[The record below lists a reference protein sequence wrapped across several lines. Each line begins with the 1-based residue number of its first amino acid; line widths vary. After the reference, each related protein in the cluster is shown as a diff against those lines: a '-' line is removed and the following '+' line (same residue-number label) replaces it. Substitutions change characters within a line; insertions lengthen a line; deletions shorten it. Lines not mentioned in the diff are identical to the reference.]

1 MKRNFTKIF
10 KSGSDG
16 TNYWPLI
23 LLSIGVIGLYAL
35 SWWWLSCSFH
45 DSEKQGQFGDQFG
58 AVNALFSGLA
68 FAGLIFTII
77 LQKKELALQREELTQ
92 TREEL
97 KGQKEQ
103 MSEQNDTLKIQRF
116 ENLFY
121 NMLNLQQKI
130 VDGLRYDYYDEEYVT
145 VALDGGGATTDK
157 KKVKREVVGRDVFR
171 YMFEKIDLSSLTPQ
185 VIGYKLYLR
194 VFGMKEYDETL
205 VPTYFDHYFL
215 HLYKIMQFVDSYDLD
230 YNVSYEYMSLLR
242 GTLSRYELVWIYYN
256 TLNPQFNASKQLIEK
271 YSLLKH
277 LRSYLLS
284 FTLEHSQYCE
294 NRGITSDDVKN
305 NHFDLNDFPFYLT
318 DNVKETDKYY
328 LSAFWEKTEIDKGK
342 DYLQRWRAFI
352 DLKTESEV
360 KPASY

>member
-35 SWWWLSCSFH
+35 SWWWLSCSIH
-45 DSEKQGQFGDQFG
+45 DPEKQGQFGDQFG

-103 MSEQNDTLKIQRF
+103 MLEQNKTLKIQRF
-116 ENLFY
+116 ESLFY

-130 VDGLRYDYYDEEYVT
+130 VDGLRYDYYDEERST
-145 VALDGGGATTDK
+145 VVLNRGTSTDK
-157 KKVKREVVGRDVFR
+157 RYIKREVVGREVFW
-171 YMFEKIDLSSLTPQ
+171 YLFEHVELPSFATS
-185 VIGYKLYLR
+185 GYRGFLNKNGIKY
-194 VFGMKEYDETL
+194 YDNTL
-205 VPTYFDHYFL
+205 VPTYFDHYFR
-215 HLYKIMQFVDSYDLD
+215 HLCKIVKFIDSQCFKFEESYKYISF
-230 YNVSYEYMSLLR
+230 LR

-256 TLNPQFNASKQLIEK
+256 TLNPQFKDFKQLIEK

-277 LRSYLLS
+277 LRCNLLC
-284 FTLEHSQYCE
+284 FTREHNQYCE
-294 NRGITSDDVKN
+294 ELGITHDDLKN
-305 NHFDLNDFPFYLT
+305 NRFELNDFAFYLT
-318 DNVKETDKYY
+318 DDVKENDKYCI
-328 LSAFWEKTEIDKGK
+328 SAFWNKNEIDEGRRF
-342 DYLQRWRAFI
+342 LQRWRTFI
-352 DLKTESEV
+352 KEKNT
-360 KPASY
+360 

>member
-103 MSEQNDTLKIQRF
+103 MSEQNKTLKIQRF
-116 ENLFY
+116 ESLFY

-130 VDGLRYDYYDEEYVT
+130 IEGLRYVYYDEEHFT
-145 VALDGGGATTDK
+145 VVQNGGTSSDK
-157 KKVKREVVGRDVFR
+157 RQIKREVVGRDVFR
-171 YMFEKIDLSSLTPQ
+171 YLFEDI
-185 VIGYKLYLR
+185 
-194 VFGMKEYDETL
+194 
-205 VPTYFDHYFL
+205 
-215 HLYKIMQFVDSYDLD
+215 
-230 YNVSYEYMSLLR
+230 NLL
-242 GTLSRYELVWIYYN
+242 
-256 TLNPQFNASKQLIEK
+256 
-271 YSLLKH
+271 
-277 LRSYLLS
+277 
-284 FTLEHSQYCE
+284 
-294 NRGITSDDVKN
+294 
-305 NHFDLNDFPFYLT
+305 
-318 DNVKETDKYY
+318 
-328 LSAFWEKTEIDKGK
+328 
-342 DYLQRWRAFI
+342 
-352 DLKTESEV
+352 
-360 KPASY
+360 

>member
-77 LQKKELALQREELTQ
+77 LQKKELALQREELIQ

-103 MSEQNDTLKIQRF
+103 LETENKTIKYQRF

-121 NMLNLQQKI
+121 NMINLQQTI
-130 VDGLRYDYYDEEYVT
+130 VEGLRYDYYDEERTT
-145 VALDGGGATTDK
+145 VPVDRGMVTDK
-157 KKVKREVVGRDVFR
+157 RYIKHEIIGRDVFR
-171 YMFEKIDLSSLTPQ
+171 YLFENVDLSSISPNM
-185 VIGYKLYLR
+185 IGYRSFLNYCGIKD
-194 VFGMKEYDETL
+194 YDKTL
-205 VPTYFDHYFL
+205 VPTHFDHYFC
-215 HLYKIMQFVDSYDLD
+215 HLYKIVQFVDSQGFEFDESYK
-230 YNVSYEYMSLLR
+230 YVSFLR

-256 TLNPQFNASKQLIEK
+256 TLNPSFYKFKQLIEK
-271 YSLLKH
+271 YSLLKS
-277 LRSYLLS
+277 LRMNLLCFSYES
-284 FTLEHSQYCE
+284 NKYCVDL
-294 NRGITSDDVKN
+294 GIKSEDFKN
-305 NHFDLNDFPFYLT
+305 NRFDTNDFAFYLT
-318 DNVKETDKYY
+318 DDKIEKDKYL
-328 LSAFWEKTEIDKGK
+328 LSAFWNKTEIDKGK

-352 DLKTESEV
+352 DSKTRPVV
-360 KPASY
+360 KDK